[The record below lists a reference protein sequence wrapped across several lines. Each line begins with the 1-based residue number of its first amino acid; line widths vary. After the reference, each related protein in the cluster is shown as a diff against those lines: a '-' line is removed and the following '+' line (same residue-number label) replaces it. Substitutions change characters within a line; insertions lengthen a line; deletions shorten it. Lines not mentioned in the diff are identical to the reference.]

1 MLPSD
6 LIKWFIVLFVTVP
19 VLAAIVAF
27 QGPLLLRP
35 IARWVLLG
43 AWLAH
48 AAATFACLKYAFAEP
63 SSGIGSGVFLLVAIP
78 VSFFAVLWFGIWR
91 GARRHAY
98 VQSLPPPERRYEE
111 LQDIER
117 ALEATTKNLQQAQR
131 KVDSWSVSSEESARL
146 RFEID
151 LLKSSIAHLK
161 QERAKRTG

>member
-1 MLPSD
+1 
-6 LIKWFIVLFVTVP
+6 
-19 VLAAIVAF
+19 
-27 QGPLLLRP
+27 
-35 IARWVLLG
+35 
-43 AWLAH
+43 
-48 AAATFACLKYAFAEP
+48 
-63 SSGIGSGVFLLVAIP
+63 
-78 VSFFAVLWFGIWR
+78 
-91 GARRHAY
+91 